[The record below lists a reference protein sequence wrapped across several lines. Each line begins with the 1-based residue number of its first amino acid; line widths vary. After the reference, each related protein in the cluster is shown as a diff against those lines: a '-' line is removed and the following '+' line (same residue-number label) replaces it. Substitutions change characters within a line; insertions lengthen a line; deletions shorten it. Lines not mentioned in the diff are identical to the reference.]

1 MVTSLNENLQLHRW
15 RRVHQLLSTKQP
27 RTTRNLAGVTQ
38 VSTDTMK
45 RHLRWARA
53 EGYVQTVGF
62 GNATAWEL
70 KSALHNKR
78 PAPEGARREW
88 SPNRPRPTR

>member
-1 MVTSLNENLQLHRW
+1 MTNTKLQLRRWHR
-15 RRVHQLLSTKQP
+15 VQQLLSTKQP

-45 RHLRWARA
+45 RLRWARA

-70 KSALHNKR
+70 K
-78 PAPEGARREW
+78 
-88 SPNRPRPTR
+88 